1 MRLLI
6 IGAGRTGKKLASK
19 FCSMEH
25 DVIMIDNNA
34 NVLTNIDSE
43 VDVLLV
49 EGNGSAPDIL
59 ENAEVAKADVV
70 VAVTSKD
77 EVNLMACHYARRAG
91 VCRTIARISDMSYIN
106 SPLVDLEKLGIDR
119 AVNHN
124 EECAQEILNVLCLP
138 GTIEVTNLLGG
149 RITAVGFKLPSAS
162 PLLDKPLEQ
171 FKEDK
176 RFLNVR
182 FIGLVHE
189 DKLEIPRGKSCFS
202 EGDDV
207 YVVLIPAETAS
218 FLDWVMGEQRQ
229 NLRKVIIA
237 GGSDLG
243 LSLAKLLEETSI
255 KTVLIEDDRI
265 QAEYASELLN
275 KCLVINADASKSAMF
290 KELGTDLETAFVAVT
305 GDEEMNIVSC
315 IHAKQLGA
323 GFTVARI
330 DKQEYAP
337 IIGKLRLIDC
347 IINPYLALIRTILQF
362 VHGENVVDVGLF
374 HRISGELLE
383 IAIKAGSKKVNVR
396 LSETNLPKGMII
408 AAVRRGNEAFIPTG
422 EFVFRENDRLAVY
435 CLPNVVNK
443 LKSIF
448 K

>member
-6 IGAGRTGKKLASK
+6 IGAGRTGKKLANK
-19 FCSMEH
+19 LCSMGH

-34 NVLTNIDSE
+34 NALTNVDSE

-49 EGNGSAPDIL
+49 EGNGSTPDIL

-77 EVNLMACHYARRAG
+77 EVNLLACHYARCTG
-91 VCRTIARISDMSYIN
+91 VSRTIARISDMSYIN
-106 SPLVDLEKLGIDR
+106 SPLVDLERLGIDR

-124 EECAQEILNVLCLP
+124 EECAQEILKVLCLP

-149 RITAVGFKLPSAS
+149 RIAAVGFKLTSAS

-171 FKEDK
+171 FKEDE

-182 FIGLVHE
+182 FIGLVHDDE
-189 DKLEIPRGKSCFS
+189 LEIPGGKSCFS

-207 YVVLIPAETAS
+207 YVVLTPAETTS

-275 KCLVINADASKSAMF
+275 KCLVINADASKSVMF

-330 DKQEYAP
+330 DKPEYVP
-337 IIGKLRLIDC
+337 IIDKLRLIDC
-347 IINPYLALIRTILQF
+347 IINPYLALIRAILQF
-362 VHGENVVDVGLF
+362 VHGENIVDVGLF

-383 IAIKAGSKKVNVR
+383 IAIKAGIYNVHMP
-396 LSETNLPKGMII
+396 LIVTILPG
-408 AAVRRGNEAFIPTG
+408 G
-422 EFVFRENDRLAVY
+422 
-435 CLPNVVNK
+435 
-443 LKSIF
+443 
-448 K
+448 

>member
-6 IGAGRTGKKLASK
+6 IGAGRTGKKLANK
-19 FCSMEH
+19 LCSMGH

-34 NVLTNIDSE
+34 NALTNIDSE

-49 EGNGSAPDIL
+49 EGNGSTPDIL
-59 ENAEVAKADVV
+59 EKAEVAKADVV

-77 EVNLMACHYARRAG
+77 EVNLLACHYARCAG
-91 VCRTIARISDMSYIN
+91 VCRTIARISDTSNIN
-106 SPLVDLEKLGIDR
+106 SPLVDLKRLGIDR

-124 EECAQEILNVLCLP
+124 EECAQEILNVLRLP
-138 GTIEVTNLLGG
+138 GTIEATNLLGG
-149 RITAVGFKLPSAS
+149 RIAAVGFKLTSTS

-171 FKEDK
+171 FKEDG

-182 FIGLVHE
+182 FIGLVHD
-189 DKLEIPRGKSCFS
+189 DKLEIPRGKTCFS

-207 YVVLIPAETAS
+207 YVVLAPAETAS

-255 KTVLIEDDRI
+255 KTVLIEDNRI

-275 KCLVINADASKSAMF
+275 KCLVINADATKSVML
-290 KELGTDLETAFVAVT
+290 KELGTGLETAFVAVT
-305 GDEEMNIVSC
+305 EDEEMNIVSC
-315 IHAKQLGA
+315 IQAKQLGA

-330 DKQEYAP
+330 DKPEYIP
-337 IIGKLRLIDC
+337 IIDKLKLIDC

-362 VHGENVVDVGLF
+362 VHGENIVDVGLF

-383 IAIKAGSKKVNVR
+383 IAIKAGSKKVNMR
-396 LSETNLPKGMII
+396 LSETNLPRGMIV
-408 AAVRRGNEAFIPTG
+408 AAVQRGNEAFIPTG
-422 EFVFRENDRLAVY
+422 EFVLRENDRLAVY
-435 CLPNVVNK
+435 CLPNMVNK

>member
-6 IGAGRTGKKLASK
+6 IGAGRTGKNLANKL
-19 FCSMEH
+19 CSMGH
-25 DVIMIDNNA
+25 DVVMIDNNA
-34 NVLTNIDSE
+34 NALTNIDSE

-59 ENAEVAKADVV
+59 EKAEVAKADVV

-77 EVNLMACHYARRAG
+77 EVNFLACHYARCAG

-106 SPLVDLEKLGIDR
+106 SPLVNLERLGIDR

-138 GTIEVTNLLGG
+138 GAIEVTNLLGG
-149 RITAVGFKLPSAS
+149 RIAAIGFKLPSTS
-162 PLLDKPLEQ
+162 PLLNKSLEQ
-171 FKEDK
+171 FKEDE

-182 FIGLVHE
+182 FIGLVHD
-189 DKLEIPRGKSCFS
+189 DKLEIPGGKSCFS

-207 YVVLIPAETAS
+207 YVVLTPDDTAS
-218 FLDWVMGEQRQ
+218 FLNWVMGEQRQ

-243 LSLAKLLEETSI
+243 LSLAELLEETSI
-255 KTVLIEDDRI
+255 KTVLIENDRV

-275 KCLVINADASKSAMF
+275 KCLVINADASKRAMF
-290 KELGTDLETAFVAVT
+290 KELGTDIETAFVAVT

-315 IHAKQLGA
+315 IQAKQLGA

-330 DKQEYAP
+330 DKQEYIP
-337 IIGKLRLIDC
+337 IIDKLRLIDC

-362 VHGENVVDVGLF
+362 VHGENIVDVGLF

-383 IAIKAGSKKVNVR
+383 IAIKAGSKKVNMR
-396 LSETNLPKGMII
+396 LSETNLPRGMII
-408 AAVRRGNEAFIPTG
+408 AAIQRGNEAFIPTG
-422 EFVFRENDRLAVY
+422 EFVLRENDRLAVY
-435 CLPNVVNK
+435 CLPGMVNK